1 MIGAWTVLTLALGTS
16 FNLAGE
22 AKEAAPAASG
32 QQQKEEYQKKIEA
45 KLKEFNQEL
54 KEWKDKA
61 KKREKKARSEMD
73 EQLTKLSNKEEET
86 SKKVQDLRSK
96 TGKAW
101 GDFKAGVDSAVED
114 LGKAFDQMRSR
125 FKSSWWS
132 CLS

>member
-1 MIGAWTVLTLALGTS
+1 VTENKKTLERCMDRKEERMRTITLVGIMIGAWTVLTLALGTS

-61 KKREKKARSEMD
+61 M
-73 EQLTKLSNKEEET
+73 
-86 SKKVQDLRSK
+86 
-96 TGKAW
+96 TGEYCSGTW
-101 GDFKAGVDSAVED
+101 
-114 LGKAFDQMRSR
+114 LSR
-125 FKSSWWS
+125 F
-132 CLS
+132 